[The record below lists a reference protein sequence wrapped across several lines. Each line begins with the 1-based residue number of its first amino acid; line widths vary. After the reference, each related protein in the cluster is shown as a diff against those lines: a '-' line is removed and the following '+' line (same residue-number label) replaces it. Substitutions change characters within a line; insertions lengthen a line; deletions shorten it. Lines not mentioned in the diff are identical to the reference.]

1 MSDGNRSRRARG
13 GNGGRLLARFLAYQ
27 AASWFALAVVTRD
40 IWWGAPIVV
49 ALVALYTTIP
59 LLLFVRWRGWPF
71 YPGAAFR
78 VLVVRAVLYSQLV
91 LPFAAA
97 AAVLGMLIGTP
108 FGHALLFGRL
118 GSVAVV
124 GTATVVLLAGYFG
137 SRRLVVREV
146 DASVPGL
153 PAAFDGVRI
162 AQISD
167 LHVGPQTSRR
177 FLARV
182 AAAVGQAAPDIIA
195 VTGDVVDDRAE
206 DVPWYAAAFA
216 TLGAPLGVYIIPG
229 NHDIY
234 AGWDAVARSLRQR
247 TTATIL
253 VNDSRVVERHGARLA
268 IVGTG
273 DPAAGPRA
281 AGMPNEN
288 AAPDVDRALARV
300 PAGTTTV
307 AFAHNPALW
316 PGLADRGVSLTL
328 SGHTHS
334 GQFALPRLGWSLA
347 SPFLEHAMGGHRAG
361 DALLY
366 INPGTGYWG
375 IPFRLGAFPEIT
387 IVRLRRADEA
397 ALSIGAAK
405 IAA

>member
-1 MSDGNRSRRARG
+1 MI
-13 GNGGRLLARFLAYQ
+13 LARFLAYQ
-27 AASWFALAVVTRD
+27 LASWCALAIVTRELG
-40 IWWGAPIVV
+40 WGAPVVV
-49 ALVALYTTIP
+49 ALIALYTTIP
-59 LLLFVRWRGWPF
+59 LLLFVKWRGWPF
-71 YPGAAFR
+71 YPGALFR
-78 VLVVRAVLYSQLV
+78 VLVVRAVLYSQLM

-97 AAVLGMLIGTP
+97 AAVLGMLIGIP
-108 FGHALLFGRL
+108 FGHSLLFGRFAS
-118 GSVAVV
+118 GAVM
-124 GTATVVLLAGYFG
+124 GTTALVLLAGYFG

-146 DASVPGL
+146 EASVPEL

-182 AAAVGQAAPDIIA
+182 ASAVTRAAPDIIA

-216 TLGAPLGVYIIPG
+216 ALEAPLGVYIIPG

-253 VNDSRVVERHGARLA
+253 VNDGRVVERRGARLA

-281 AGMPNEN
+281 IGVPNEN
-288 AAPDVDRALARV
+288 AAPDVDRTLANV

-316 PGLADRGVSLTL
+316 PGLAKRGVSLTL
-328 SGHTHS
+328 SGHTHW

-347 SPFLEHAMGGHRAG
+347 SPFLEHAMGGHRNG

-387 IVRLRRADEA
+387 IVRLRRAPEA
-397 ALSIGAAK
+397 ALTIGAAQL
-405 IAA
+405 AA

>member
-1 MSDGNRSRRARG
+1 MKA
-13 GNGGRLLARFLAYQ
+13 LIRFLGYQ
-27 AASWFALAVVTRD
+27 IAAWFALGFVARGLG
-40 IWWGAPIVV
+40 WAGPFIVG
-49 ALVALYTTIP
+49 LLALYTTIP

-78 VLVVRAVLYSQLV
+78 LLVVRALLYTQLM
-91 LPFAAA
+91 LPFVAAG
-97 AAVLGMLIGTP
+97 AVIGMLIGLP
-108 FGHALLFGRL
+108 LGMSMVIGRALSGAIIGAGAL
-118 GSVAVV
+118 
-124 GTATVVLLAGYFG
+124 VLLAGYVG

-146 DASVPGL
+146 EARVRGL
-153 PAAFDGVRI
+153 PMAFDGVRI

-177 FLARV
+177 FLRRV
-182 AAAVGQAAPDIIA
+182 AQTVSGAGPDIIA
-195 VTGDVVDDRAE
+195 VTGDVVDDRSE

-216 TLGAPLGVYIIPG
+216 TLRAPLGVYLIPG

-234 AGWDAVARSLRQR
+234 AGWDAVSRSLRQN
-247 TTATIL
+247 TEATIL
-253 VNDSRVVERHGARLA
+253 VNDSRLVERLGSRLA

-273 DPAAGPRA
+273 DPAAGTRRGKA
-281 AGMPNEN
+281 PNDS
-288 AAPDVDRALARV
+288 AAPDVERALAHV
-300 PAGTTTV
+300 PPSTTVV

-316 PGLADRGVSLTL
+316 PGLAERGVALTL
-328 SGHTHS
+328 SGHTHW
-334 GQFALPRLGWSLA
+334 GQLALPRLGWSLA

-387 IVRLRRADEA
+387 IVTLRGAEEA
-397 ALSIGAAK
+397 ALSVGKARLAA
-405 IAA
+405 

>member
-1 MSDGNRSRRARG
+1 MI
-13 GNGGRLLARFLAYQ
+13 LARFLAYQ
-27 AASWFALAVVTRD
+27 LASWCALAIVTREFG
-40 IWWGAPIVV
+40 WAAPIII
-49 ALVALYTTIP
+49 ALIALYTTIP
-59 LLLFVRWRGWPF
+59 LLLFVKWRGWPF
-71 YPGAAFR
+71 YPGAVFR

-97 AAVLGMLIGTP
+97 AAVLGMLIGIP
-108 FGHALLFGRL
+108 FGHSLLFGRL
-118 GSVAVV
+118 ASGAVV
-124 GTATVVLLAGYFG
+124 GTTALVLLAGYFG

-146 DASVPGL
+146 DASVPQL

-177 FLARV
+177 FLSRV
-182 AAAVGQAAPDIIA
+182 AVAVREAAPDIIA

-216 TLGAPLGVYIIPG
+216 TLEAPLGVYIIPG

-253 VNDSRVVERHGARLA
+253 VNDARVVERRGSRLA

-281 AGMPNEN
+281 IGKPNDG
-288 AAPDVDRALARV
+288 AAPDVDRALASV

-316 PGLADRGVSLTL
+316 PGLARRGVSLTL
-328 SGHTHS
+328 SGHTHW

-387 IVRLRRADEA
+387 IVRLKRADEA
-397 ALSIGAAK
+397 GLSIGAAK
-405 IAA
+405 LAA

>member
-1 MSDGNRSRRARG
+1 MI
-13 GNGGRLLARFLAYQ
+13 LARFLAYQ
-27 AASWFALAVVTRD
+27 LASWCALAIVTREFG
-40 IWWGAPIVV
+40 WAAPIII
-49 ALVALYTTIP
+49 ALIALYTTIP
-59 LLLFVRWRGWPF
+59 LLLFVKWRGWPF
-71 YPGAAFR
+71 YPGAVFR

-97 AAVLGMLIGTP
+97 AAVLGMLIGIP
-108 FGHALLFGRL
+108 FGHSLLFGRL
-118 GSVAVV
+118 ASGAVV
-124 GTATVVLLAGYFG
+124 GTTALVLLAGYFG

-146 DASVPGL
+146 DASVPQL

-177 FLARV
+177 FLSRV
-182 AAAVGQAAPDIIA
+182 AVAVREAAPDIIA

-216 TLGAPLGVYIIPG
+216 TLEAPLGVYIIPG

-253 VNDSRVVERHGARLA
+253 VNDARVVERRGSRLA

-281 AGMPNEN
+281 IGKPNDG
-288 AAPDVDRALARV
+288 AAPDVDRALASV

-316 PGLADRGVSLTL
+316 PGLAKRGVSLTL
-328 SGHTHS
+328 SGHTHW

-387 IVRLRRADEA
+387 IVRLKRADEA
-397 ALSIGAAK
+397 GLSIGAAK
-405 IAA
+405 LAA

>member
-1 MSDGNRSRRARG
+1 VI
-13 GNGGRLLARFLAYQ
+13 LARFLGYQ
-27 AASWFALAVVTRD
+27 VAAWFAIAVVTRELG
-40 IWWGAPIVV
+40 WAAPIVV

-59 LLLFVRWRGWPF
+59 LLLFVKWRGWPF

-78 VLVVRAVLYSQLV
+78 VLVVRAVLYSQLM

-97 AAVLGMLIGTP
+97 TAILGMLIGIP
-108 FGHALLFGRL
+108 FGHSLLFGRL
-118 GSVAVV
+118 ASGAVV
-124 GTATVVLLAGYFG
+124 GATALILLAGYFG
-137 SRRLVVREV
+137 SRRLVIREV

-182 AAAVGQAAPDIIA
+182 AAAVTKAAPDIIA

-216 TLGAPLGVYIIPG
+216 TLQAPLGVYIIPG

-253 VNDSRVVERHGARLA
+253 VNDARVVERRGTRLA

-273 DPAAGPRA
+273 DPAAGRRA
-281 AGMPNEN
+281 IGLPNGD
-288 AAPDVDRALARV
+288 AAPDVDRTLASV
-300 PAGTTTV
+300 PPGTTTV

-316 PGLADRGVSLTL
+316 PGLAKRGVSLTL
-328 SGHTHS
+328 SGHTHW
-334 GQFALPRLGWSLA
+334 GQLALPRLGWSLA

-387 IVRLRRADEA
+387 IVRLKAADEA

-405 IAA
+405 LAA

>member
-1 MSDGNRSRRARG
+1 MRV
-13 GNGGRLLARFLAYQ
+13 LLRFLAYQ
-27 AASWFALAVVTRD
+27 LASWVLIAIVARQVWV
-40 IWWGAPIVV
+40 GGPILV
-49 ALVALYTTIP
+49 ALLALYTTIP
-59 LLLFVRWRGWPF
+59 LLLFVKWRGWPF
-71 YPGAAFR
+71 YPGAIFR
-78 VLVVRAVLYSQLV
+78 VLVVRVLLYTQLV
-91 LPFAAA
+91 LPFASAA
-97 AAVLGMLIGTP
+97 ALIGILVGLA
-108 FGHALLFGRL
+108 FGHALAIGAALTG
-118 GSVAVV
+118 AVV
-124 GTATVVLLAGYFG
+124 GSATIVLLAGYFG

-146 DASVPGL
+146 EARVPGL
-153 PAAFDGVRI
+153 PSDFDGVRI

-177 FLARV
+177 FLQRV
-182 AAAVGQAAPDIIA
+182 AESVGRSAPDIIA

-216 TLGAPLGVYIIPG
+216 QLRAPLGVYLIPG

-234 AGWDAVARSLRQR
+234 AGWDAVARSLRQS
-247 TTATIL
+247 TDATIL
-253 VNDSRVVERHGARLA
+253 VNESRVVERRGARLA

-273 DPAAGPRA
+273 DPAAGPRR
-281 AGMPNEN
+281 MTPSPNET
-288 AAPDVDRALARV
+288 AAPDVERALAHV
-300 PAGTTTV
+300 PAATTIV

-316 PGLADRGVSLTL
+316 PGLAERGVALTL
-328 SGHTHS
+328 SGHTHW

-387 IVRLRRADEA
+387 MVTLRVADEA
-397 ALSIGAAK
+397 SLAVGRARLAA
-405 IAA
+405 

>member
-1 MSDGNRSRRARG
+1 VI
-13 GNGGRLLARFLAYQ
+13 LARFLAYQ
-27 AASWFALAVVTRD
+27 IAAWCVLAIVTRELG
-40 IWWGAPIVV
+40 WGAPIVV
-49 ALVALYTTIP
+49 ALIALYTTIP
-59 LLLFVRWRGWPF
+59 LLLFVKWRGWPF
-71 YPGAAFR
+71 YPGAVFR
-78 VLVVRAVLYSQLV
+78 VLVVRAVLYSQLL

-97 AAVLGMLIGTP
+97 AAVLGMLIGIP
-108 FGHALLFGRL
+108 FGHSLLFGRL
-118 GSVAVV
+118 AGSAVV
-124 GTATVVLLAGYFG
+124 GATALVLLAGYFG

-182 AAAVGQAAPDIIA
+182 AATVTQAEPDIIA

-216 TLGAPLGVYIIPG
+216 TLEAPLGVYIIPG

-253 VNDSRVVERHGARLA
+253 VNDARMVERRGARLA

-273 DPAAGPRA
+273 DPAAARRA
-281 AGMPNEN
+281 IGTPNEN
-288 AAPDVDRALARV
+288 AAPDVDRTLATV

-316 PGLADRGVSLTL
+316 PGLAQRGVSLTL
-328 SGHTHS
+328 SGHTHW

-387 IVRLRRADEA
+387 IVRLKAAEEA

-405 IAA
+405 LAA

>member
-1 MSDGNRSRRARG
+1 VI
-13 GNGGRLLARFLAYQ
+13 LARFLAYQ
-27 AASWFALAVVTRD
+27 IAAWCVLAIVTRELG
-40 IWWGAPIVV
+40 WGAPIVV
-49 ALVALYTTIP
+49 ALIALYTTIP
-59 LLLFVRWRGWPF
+59 LLLFVKWRGWPF
-71 YPGAAFR
+71 YPGAVFR
-78 VLVVRAVLYSQLV
+78 VLVVRAVLYSQLL

-97 AAVLGMLIGTP
+97 AAVLGMLIGIP
-108 FGHALLFGRL
+108 FGHSLLFGRL
-118 GSVAVV
+118 AGSAVV
-124 GTATVVLLAGYFG
+124 GATALVLLAGYFG

-182 AAAVGQAAPDIIA
+182 AATVKQAEPDIIA

-216 TLGAPLGVYIIPG
+216 TLEAPLGVYIIPG

-253 VNDSRVVERHGARLA
+253 VNDARMVERRGARLA

-273 DPAAGPRA
+273 DPAAARRA
-281 AGMPNEN
+281 IGTPNEN
-288 AAPDVDRALARV
+288 AAPDVDRTLATV

-316 PGLADRGVSLTL
+316 PGLAQRGVSLTL
-328 SGHTHS
+328 SGHTHW

-387 IVRLRRADEA
+387 IVRLKAAEEA

-405 IAA
+405 LAA

>member
-1 MSDGNRSRRARG
+1 VNA
-13 GNGGRLLARFLAYQ
+13 LVRFLGYQ
-27 AASWFALAVVTRD
+27 IAAWFALALVARGLG
-40 IWWGAPIVV
+40 WAGPFIVG
-49 ALVALYTTIP
+49 LLALYTTIP

-78 VLVVRAVLYSQLV
+78 LLVVRALLYTQLM
-91 LPFAAA
+91 LPFVAAG
-97 AAVLGMLIGTP
+97 AVIGMLIGLP
-108 FGHALLFGRL
+108 LGMSMVIGRALSGAIIGAGAL
-118 GSVAVV
+118 
-124 GTATVVLLAGYFG
+124 VLLAGYVG

-146 DASVPGL
+146 EARVRGL
-153 PAAFDGVRI
+153 PMAFDGVRI

-177 FLARV
+177 FLRRV
-182 AAAVGQAAPDIIA
+182 AQTVSGAGPDIIA
-195 VTGDVVDDRAE
+195 VTGDVVDDRSE

-216 TLGAPLGVYIIPG
+216 TLRAPLGVYLIPG

-234 AGWDAVARSLRQR
+234 AGWDAVSRSLRQN
-247 TTATIL
+247 TEATIL
-253 VNDSRVVERHGARLA
+253 VNDSRLVERLGSRLA

-273 DPAAGPRA
+273 DPAAGTRR
-281 AGMPNEN
+281 GRVPNES
-288 AAPDVDRALARV
+288 AAPDVERALAHV
-300 PAGTTTV
+300 PPSTTVV

-316 PGLADRGVSLTL
+316 PGLAERGVALTL
-328 SGHTHS
+328 SGHTHW
-334 GQFALPRLGWSLA
+334 GQLALPRLGWSLA

-387 IVRLRRADEA
+387 IVTLRGAAEA
-397 ALSIGAAK
+397 ALSVGKAKLAA
-405 IAA
+405 

>member
-1 MSDGNRSRRARG
+1 M
-13 GNGGRLLARFLAYQ
+13 LARFLAYQ
-27 AASWFALAVVTRD
+27 VAAWLALAVVTRELG
-40 IWWGAPIVV
+40 WAAPIVV

-71 YPGAAFR
+71 YPGAVFR

-97 AAVLGMLIGTP
+97 AAVLGMLVGIP
-108 FGHALLFGRL
+108 FGHSLLFGRVAS
-118 GSVAVV
+118 GAVV
-124 GTATVVLLAGYFG
+124 GTTALVLLAGYFG

-146 DASVPGL
+146 DASVPDL

-177 FLARV
+177 FLSRV
-182 AAAVGQAAPDIIA
+182 AAAVRHAAPDIIA

-216 TLGAPLGVYIIPG
+216 TLEAPLGVYIIPG

-253 VNDSRVVERHGARLA
+253 VNDARVVERRGSRLA

-281 AGMPNEN
+281 IGAPNG
-288 AAPDVDRALARV
+288 AAPDVDRTLASV

-316 PGLADRGVSLTL
+316 PGLAKRGVSLTL
-328 SGHTHS
+328 SGHTHW

-387 IVRLRRADEA
+387 IVRLRQAHEA
-397 ALSIGAAK
+397 ALTIGAAK
-405 IAA
+405 LAA

>member
-1 MSDGNRSRRARG
+1 MKV
-13 GNGGRLLARFLAYQ
+13 LVRFLAYQ
-27 AASWFALAVVTRD
+27 LASWTALAFVVRD
-40 IWWGAPIVV
+40 LGWAAPLVVV
-49 ALVALYTTIP
+49 AVALYTTIP

-78 VLVVRAVLYSQLV
+78 VLVVRALLYTQV
-91 LPFAAA
+91 MLPFVAGGAVIGMLIGLPLGHA
-97 AAVLGMLIGTP
+97 LLVGRAVSAAVLGAG
-108 FGHALLFGRL
+108 AL
-118 GSVAVV
+118 
-124 GTATVVLLAGYFG
+124 VLLAGYFG

-146 DASVPGL
+146 EARVREL

-182 AAAVGQAAPDIIA
+182 AATVRKAKPDIIA
-195 VTGDVVDDRAE
+195 VTGDMVDDRSE
-206 DVPWYAAAFA
+206 DVSWYAAAFA
-216 TLGAPLGVYIIPG
+216 SLEAPLGVYLIPG

-234 AGWDAVARSLRQR
+234 AGWDDVSRSLRQR
-247 TTATIL
+247 TGATIL
-253 VNDSRVVERHGARLA
+253 VNDARVVERRGALLA

-273 DPAAGPRA
+273 DPAAGARRRDV
-281 AGMPNEN
+281 PND
-288 AAPDVDRALARV
+288 AAPDVDRALAHV
-300 PAGTTTV
+300 PAATTVV

-316 PGLADRGVSLTL
+316 PGLAERGVALTL
-328 SGHTHS
+328 SGHTHW

-387 IVRLRRADEA
+387 IVTLRAAAEA
-397 ALSIGAAK
+397 ALSVGVPRRAA
-405 IAA
+405 

>member
-1 MSDGNRSRRARG
+1 MI
-13 GNGGRLLARFLAYQ
+13 LARFLAYQ
-27 AASWFALAVVTRD
+27 IASWCALAIVTQPLG
-40 IWWGAPIVV
+40 WAAPIVV
-49 ALVALYTTIP
+49 GLIALYTTIP

-71 YPGAAFR
+71 YPGALFR

-97 AAVLGMLIGTP
+97 AAVLGMLIGIP
-108 FGHALLFGRL
+108 FGQSLLFGQVAS
-118 GSVAVV
+118 GAVV
-124 GTATVVLLAGYFG
+124 GATALLLLAGYFG

-146 DASVPGL
+146 DANVPGL

-182 AAAVGQAAPDIIA
+182 AAAVRDAAPDIIA

-216 TLGAPLGVYIIPG
+216 TLEAPLGVYIIPG

-234 AGWDAVARSLRQR
+234 AGWDAVARSLRER
-247 TTATIL
+247 TTSTIL
-253 VNDSRVVERHGARLA
+253 VNDARVVERRGARLA

-273 DPAAGPRA
+273 DPAAGRR
-281 AGMPNEN
+281 GGGLPNDGT
-288 AAPDVDRALARV
+288 APDVDRTLATV
-300 PAGTTTV
+300 PAGTTTI

-316 PGLADRGVSLTL
+316 PGLAKRGVSLTL
-328 SGHTHS
+328 SGHTHW

-387 IVRLRRADEA
+387 IVRLRGANEA
-397 ALSIGAAK
+397 ALSIGAATL
-405 IAA
+405 AA

>member
-1 MSDGNRSRRARG
+1 MNA
-13 GNGGRLLARFLAYQ
+13 LIRFLGYQ
-27 AASWFALAVVTRD
+27 IAAWFALALVARGLG
-40 IWWGAPIVV
+40 WAGPFIVG
-49 ALVALYTTIP
+49 LLALYTTIP

-78 VLVVRAVLYSQLV
+78 LLVVRALLYTQLM
-91 LPFAAA
+91 LPFVAAG
-97 AAVLGMLIGTP
+97 AVIGMLIGLP
-108 FGHALLFGRL
+108 LGMSMVIGRALSGAIIGAGAL
-118 GSVAVV
+118 
-124 GTATVVLLAGYFG
+124 VLLAGYVG

-146 DASVPGL
+146 EARVRGL
-153 PAAFDGVRI
+153 PMAFDGVRI

-177 FLARV
+177 FLRRV
-182 AAAVGQAAPDIIA
+182 AQTVSGAGPDIIA
-195 VTGDVVDDRAE
+195 VTGDVVDDRSE

-216 TLGAPLGVYIIPG
+216 TLRAPLGVYLIPG

-234 AGWDAVARSLRQR
+234 AGWDAVSRSLRQN
-247 TTATIL
+247 TEATIL
-253 VNDSRVVERHGARLA
+253 VNDSRLVERLGSRLA

-273 DPAAGPRA
+273 DPAAGTRR
-281 AGMPNEN
+281 GRVPNES
-288 AAPDVDRALARV
+288 AAPDVERALAHV
-300 PAGTTTV
+300 PPSTTVV

-316 PGLADRGVSLTL
+316 PGLAERGVALTL
-328 SGHTHS
+328 SGHTHW
-334 GQFALPRLGWSLA
+334 GQLALPRLGWSLA

-387 IVRLRRADEA
+387 IVTLRGAKEA
-397 ALSIGAAK
+397 ALSVGKAKLAA
-405 IAA
+405 

>member
-1 MSDGNRSRRARG
+1 MNA
-13 GNGGRLLARFLAYQ
+13 LIRFLGYQ
-27 AASWFALAVVTRD
+27 IAAWFALALVARGLG
-40 IWWGAPIVV
+40 WAGPFIVG
-49 ALVALYTTIP
+49 LLALYTTIP

-78 VLVVRAVLYSQLV
+78 LLVVRALLYTQLM
-91 LPFAAA
+91 LPFVAAGS
-97 AAVLGMLIGTP
+97 VIGMLIGLP
-108 FGHALLFGRL
+108 FGMSMVIGRALSGAIIGAGAL
-118 GSVAVV
+118 
-124 GTATVVLLAGYFG
+124 VLLAGYVG

-146 DASVPGL
+146 EARVRGL
-153 PAAFDGVRI
+153 PMAFDGVRI

-177 FLARV
+177 FLRRV
-182 AAAVGQAAPDIIA
+182 AQTVSGAGPDIIA
-195 VTGDVVDDRAE
+195 VTGDVVDDRSE

-216 TLGAPLGVYIIPG
+216 TLRAPLGVYLIPG

-234 AGWDAVARSLRQR
+234 AGWDAVSRSLRQN
-247 TTATIL
+247 TEATIL
-253 VNDSRVVERHGARLA
+253 VNDSRLVERLGSRLA

-273 DPAAGPRA
+273 DPAAGTRR
-281 AGMPNEN
+281 GKVPNES
-288 AAPDVDRALARV
+288 AAPDVERALAHV
-300 PAGTTTV
+300 PPSTTVV

-316 PGLADRGVSLTL
+316 PGLAERGVALTL
-328 SGHTHS
+328 SGHTHW
-334 GQFALPRLGWSLA
+334 GQLALPRLGWSLA

-387 IVRLRRADEA
+387 IVTLRGAKEA
-397 ALSIGAAK
+397 ALSVGKAKLAA
-405 IAA
+405 

>member
-1 MSDGNRSRRARG
+1 MSEGNRSRRARR
-13 GNGGRLLARFLAYQ
+13 GNGWQLLARFLAYQ
-27 AASWFALAVVTRD
+27 VASWSVLGIVTRD
-40 IWWGAPIVV
+40 LGWLAPVV
-49 ALVALYTTIP
+49 VGLIALYTTIP
-59 LLLFVRWRGWPF
+59 LLLFVKWRGWPF
-71 YPGAAFR
+71 YPGAGFR

-97 AAVLGMLIGTP
+97 AGAVGMLIGIP
-108 FGHALLFGRL
+108 FGHALFFGRL
-118 GSVAVV
+118 ASGAVV
-124 GTATVVLLAGYFG
+124 GTTALVLLAGYFG

-146 DASVPGL
+146 DASVPEL

-177 FLARV
+177 FLSRV
-182 AAAVGQAAPDIIA
+182 AAAVREAAPDIIA

-216 TLGAPLGVYIIPG
+216 TLEAPLGVYIIPG

-253 VNDSRVVERHGARLA
+253 VNDARVVERRGARLA

-273 DPAAGPRA
+273 DPAAGPRMIGA
-281 AGMPNEN
+281 PNEN
-288 AAPDVDRALARV
+288 AAPDVERALATV

-316 PGLADRGVSLTL
+316 PGLAKRGVSLTL
-328 SGHTHS
+328 SGHTHW

-387 IVRLRRADEA
+387 IVRLRQAHEA
-397 ALSIGAAK
+397 ALTIGAAK
-405 IAA
+405 LAA